1 MFNNRRLM
9 AMVRQTGW
17 LFPAV
22 VLFGLISGGLIIL
35 QSLQLSQIIN
45 SVFLEAATL
54 SQVAGGLRWLL
65 AVVLVRVL
73 FTLLNETL
81 ANQMAVRIKTTLRS
95 LLLQKIDRL
104 GPAYTTRGQSGE
116 LVTTALQG
124 IEALDAYFSQYL
136 PQVLLAV
143 FLPLMIL
150 AVVFPLDWVS
160 GLVFLLTAPLIPFF
174 MALVGKASET
184 ETKRQWKALTRLGA
198 DFLDTLQGLTTL
210 KLLGQGRN
218 QIQRVTEVSDRYRDA
233 TMNVLRITFLSAL
246 VLELLATISTA
257 AVAVEVG
264 LRLLY
269 GHLQF
274 QQAFFVLLLA
284 PEFYQPLRNLGA
296 RYHAGMN
303 GVTASVRIFQ
313 LLDEPEPQHLSMEN
327 PAPLVW
333 SPQQP
338 FELNFQS
345 VSFAYPDQAQDAL
358 HQIDLTL
365 TSGRSYALVGRSG
378 AGKSTLFRLLLRFVE
393 PGSGSLRWNGTDVRS
408 FALSEWRQYVSWVGQ
423 RPMLFNTSVRENI
436 RLLDECYSDASIWQ
450 ALEQAHLAEFI
461 HSLPDRLNTPL
472 GEWGSRLSGG
482 QSQRIALA
490 RAFLRDTPLL
500 LLDEPNAHLDP
511 ELEVELVESMRR
523 LMLGKTTLTI
533 AHRLNSFRSADELI
547 VLESGQVVQRG
558 TFAALSGQPGPLQ
571 ELLTFTAEDK

>member
-1 MFNNRRLM
+1 M

-136 PQVLLAV
+136 PQVLLAA

-257 AVAVEVG
+257 VVAVEVG

-378 AGKSTLFRLLLRFVE
+378 AGKSTLFRLLLRFIE

-408 FALSEWRQYVSWVGQ
+408 FALSEWRQHVGWVGQ

-436 RLLDECYSDASIWQ
+436 RLLDECYSDVSIWQ

-461 HSLPDRLNTPL
+461 HSLPDRLDTPL

-523 LMLGKTTLTI
+523 LMVGKTTLTI

>member
-1 MFNNRRLM
+1 M

-136 PQVLLAV
+136 PQVLLVV

-523 LMLGKTTLTI
+523 LMLGKTMLTI

>member
-136 PQVLLAV
+136 PQVLLAA

-257 AVAVEVG
+257 VVAVEVG

-461 HSLPDRLNTPL
+461 HSLPDRLDTPL

-533 AHRLNSFRSADELI
+533 AHRFNSFRSADELI